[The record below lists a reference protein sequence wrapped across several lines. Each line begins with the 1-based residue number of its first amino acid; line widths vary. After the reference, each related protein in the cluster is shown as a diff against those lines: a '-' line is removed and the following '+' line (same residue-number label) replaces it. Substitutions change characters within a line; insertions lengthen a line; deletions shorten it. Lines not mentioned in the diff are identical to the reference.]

1 MIPIQGLER
10 AGGSCVLMWYA
21 DWAAKAIVV
30 VVVTSAIVTEEL
42 RLLIC
47 RAVRMQMS
55 IIEKKES

>member
-1 MIPIQGLER
+1 
-10 AGGSCVLMWYA
+10 MWYA